1 MQGVFYKIFLFKKKY
16 ALYEL
21 QKHVEFRISI
31 FVFNVIRS
39 SDLITFLSLCILIH
53 ISETVC
59 DKGTSLVLFKRFYEK
74 SYNSDNIESN
84 TNTLCNENETRLLR
98 KMVYAPFNH
107 ISVSFISGENWG
119 TRRKLLTCPKS
130 LTNFIT

>member
-39 SDLITFLSLCILIH
+39 SDLITFLSLCIF
-53 ISETVC
+53 SEIVC
-59 DKGTSLVLFKRFYEK
+59 DKGTSLVLFKRFSEK
-74 SYNSDNIESN
+74 S
-84 TNTLCNENETRLLR
+84 
-98 KMVYAPFNH
+98 
-107 ISVSFISGENWG
+107 
-119 TRRKLLTCPKS
+119 
-130 LTNFIT
+130 